1 MSAFCYNIYY
11 DFLEDDDILPNW
23 EEPLNTPPSSRSST
37 PPKNETTDRIYD
49 GMAGLF
55 IASTMDELALEYSA
69 LVDFIL
75 DNPKAIAFL
84 IDNGPIRNALRTFT
98 LQIRKE
104 YPAAYQYAD
113 AMETQLDIIKG
124 EHGE

>member
-1 MSAFCYNIYY
+1 MSAFCYDIRY
-11 DFLEDDDILPNW
+11 DFLEDGDALPDW
-23 EEPLNTPPSSRSST
+23 EPTNTPPSSRSST
-37 PPKNETTDRIYD
+37 PPKNEAAGRIYD

-55 IASTMDELALEYSA
+55 ITSTMDELALEYAA

-75 DNPKAIAFL
+75 DNPEAIFFL
-84 IDNGPIRNALRTFT
+84 IDNVPIRNALRAFT
-98 LQIRKE
+98 LQVRKE
-104 YPAAYQYAD
+104 YPAAYQLVD